1 MLDSRRL
8 LILAEVHRHGSFSA
22 AAEALGYTVSAV
34 SQQVRKL
41 EREAKQPLVR
51 RGVRGSSLT
60 EAGQALVARGLRIE
74 GELRLAEEDIRE
86 IIGLRRGILRLG
98 TFPTA
103 AASFLPSAVLSFR
116 EEHPDV
122 IMKVRSARRAG
133 LLEMLEQRVV
143 ELALL
148 WAYQWAPLPSSD
160 LDVTASCDEPT
171 RLLVAPGHWIIE
183 RGVASVAELANEAWV
198 TRTQHPVSEVL
209 TRTCQAVGF
218 SPNIV
223 YEASDYQESQ
233 AMVAV
238 GVGIALAPQCALS
251 VLRSDVVALDLGN
264 LLPKRKIV
272 LAHLRGDRLTP
283 AAAAMAIILSARMR
297 ISLSDSR
304 VGDSVRVPGPQQSHP
319 GRSGAGADHAGR

>member
-8 LILAEVHRHGSFSA
+8 LVLAEVRRQGSFSA
-22 AAEALGYTVSAV
+22 AADALGYTVSAV

-51 RGVRGSSLT
+51 RGVRGSYLT
-60 EAGQALVARGLRIE
+60 EAGQALVARAGRIE
-74 GELRLAEEDIRE
+74 GELRLAEEDLAE
-86 IIGLRRGILRLG
+86 IVGLRRGTLRLG

-103 AASFLPSAVLSFR
+103 AASFLPSAVRSFR
-116 EEHPDV
+116 EEHPEV
-122 IMKVRSARRAG
+122 VMRVRSARLTG
-133 LLEMLEQRVV
+133 LIEMLEQRTA

-148 WAYQWAPLPSSD
+148 WEYQWSPLPSGD
-160 LDVTASCDEPT
+160 LQVAASCDEPT

-183 RGVASVAELANEAWV
+183 RGIASVAELAGEAWV

-209 TRTCQAVGF
+209 TRTCQAAGF
-218 SPNIV
+218 SPDIV

-238 GVGIALAPQCALS
+238 GIGIALAPQCALGA
-251 VLRSDVVALDLGN
+251 LRSDVVPLDLGN
-264 LLPKRKIV
+264 LLPMRRIV

-283 AAAAMAIILSARMR
+283 AAAAMTSILRTRMR
-297 ISLSDSR
+297 TSLTDMRVDDAVRPASR
-304 VGDSVRVPGPQQSHP
+304 TGGD
-319 GRSGAGADHAGR
+319 